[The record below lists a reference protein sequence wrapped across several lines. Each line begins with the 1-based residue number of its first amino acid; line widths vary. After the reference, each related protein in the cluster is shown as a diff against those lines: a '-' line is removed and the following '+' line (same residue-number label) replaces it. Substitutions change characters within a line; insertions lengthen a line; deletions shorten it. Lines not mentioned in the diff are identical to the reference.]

1 MTPLALRPLV
11 RDVALAA
18 ALAALL
24 FAPDAAAQAPSLRPI
39 YLPLVGAINRDAQ
52 ATPQVTASSAATA
65 GPQPSPT
72 SPPKSPPPPPP
83 PTPASGRWTNIT
95 LSRHVTA
102 LHAEAGTA
110 RLWVGTTSGLVVWDT
125 AARTATK
132 VTVADGLLS
141 NAVTAVHVDP
151 AGRVWVGHG
160 DGVSMSQDRRTW
172 QALRDADGLQGV
184 AVNAIVGDPDGGT
197 WFATYKGLMHR
208 APDGR
213 IEVVRTPAALDGAD
227 VTCGLRDRAGRL
239 WFGSDGAGLARRDAT
254 GTWRVFTTSAGLPSA
269 SVSTLAEAPDGRVWI
284 GTAAG
289 AARAEPSDRF
299 TVFDQARNEFGQ
311 FELGQVDALAVA
323 TSGEVWLAASRN
335 TYSLAAGASGTVFE
349 SANGGF
355 GTEVLAASA
364 DGAIWFGYDRGL
376 ARYASNRD
384 WSDWTIADPLPSGEV
399 RAISADGGDV
409 WIATPAGA
417 VRWNAT
423 GGFTSWQADAG
434 ASHDFFYDMSIGPDG
449 SVWHATGDGLIT
461 VQPDGELVAHHLD
474 AALPLSY
481 VAAVGLDAQGRPW
494 IGTGPGASRPGN
506 LAWRGADGTWHPV
519 SLVNPRSGRHA
530 LYIEKIVS
538 ARDASLWIAGADGLY
553 HMDPDGEL
561 LAFYDATDL
570 ESRSVLTAAIDD
582 AGRIWAGSAG
592 VVDQRTDRVVGGGVA
607 VIDGDDLTF
616 YAAARVLGGAS
627 AVRDIAFDGDG
638 GTWLATDAG
647 LTYRDAAG
655 RWTQHRKAD
664 GVPAEMVSVAVD
676 AAGGVWAIAYAG
688 ETDNPDDRRT
698 AIVHR
703 ARGGRWT
710 PVPQITTP
718 SGVAIHPVGVLADP
732 AGGVVFGAPRHIV
745 RQSAAGIQRSA
756 FAGVDLQDLRDVATA
771 HGQTWFAGA
780 VGVARRRAS
789 GTWRMWTVSEGLP
802 EGIIRAVQPGPDG
815 RLWIGLSPTDRS
827 GEAPQGGGVAVLG
840 PDDTWQT
847 ATLQDGLASNHVN
860 DLALAP
866 DGALWVATEPVFD
879 DDGNP
884 IGGGVSRRDPD
895 GTWRTFTIADG
906 LLDDAMACVAVTA
919 DGSAWFGSTIGLSR
933 RTPDGTWSTESTDGD
948 VLSLSPGPASDLW
961 IGSSDGAF
969 HHHPDGSLD
978 RYTAADGLGEL
989 NVTAIGI
996 APDAVWF
1003 GHLFH
1008 GLSRLTLP

>member
-11 RDVALAA
+11 RAAALTA

-39 YLPLVGAINRDAQ
+39 YLPLVGEITRDAQ
-52 ATPQVTASSAATA
+52 ATPGVTVTSAPTA

-72 SPPKSPPPPPP
+72 SPPPT
-83 PTPASGRWTNIT
+83 TPASGRWANVT

-102 LHAEAGTA
+102 LHAEAGTS

-125 AARTATK
+125 AARKVTK

-151 AGRVWVGHG
+151 AGRVWVGHE
-160 DGVSMSQDRRTW
+160 DGVSLSQDRRTW
-172 QALRDADGLQGV
+172 QALRDEDGLEGV
-184 AVNAIVGDPDGGT
+184 VVNAIVGDPDGGT
-197 WFATYKGLMHR
+197 WFATYEGLMRR
-208 APDGR
+208 APDGT

-227 VTCGLRDRAGRL
+227 FTCGLRDRAGRL
-239 WFGSDGAGLARRDAT
+239 WFGTDGAGLARRDAT
-254 GTWRVFTTSAGLPSA
+254 GGWRVFTTSEGLPSA
-269 SVSTLAEAPDGRVWI
+269 EVSSLAEAPDGRVWI

-311 FELGQVDALAVA
+311 FELGQVEALAVA
-323 TSGEVWLAASRN
+323 TSGEVWLVANRN
-335 TYSLAAGASGTVFE
+335 TYSLAARDSGTVFDAFE
-349 SANGGF
+349 DAF
-355 GTEVLAASA
+355 GTEVLAATA
-364 DGAIWFGYDRGL
+364 DGAIWFGFELGL
-376 ARYASNRD
+376 ARYSSNSD

-417 VRWNAT
+417 VSRNAT
-423 GGFTSWQADAG
+423 GGFKSWQADAG
-434 ASHDFFYDMSIGPDG
+434 AWHDFFYDMAIGPDG

-461 VQPDGELVAHHLD
+461 VRPDGELVAHHLD
-474 AALPLSY
+474 ATLPLSY

-494 IGTGPGASRPGN
+494 IGTGPGAARPSN

-519 SLVNPRSGRHA
+519 DLVNPWTGQHV
-530 LYIEKIVS
+530 LYIPEIVS
-538 ARDASLWIAGADGLY
+538 ARDGSLWIVGDDGLY
-553 HMDPDGEL
+553 HIDQDGGL
-561 LAFYDATDL
+561 LAFFDAIDL
-570 ESRSVLTAAIDD
+570 GSSAVMTAAIDD
-582 AGRIWAGSAG
+582 SGRIWVGTTG
-592 VVDQRTDRVVGGGVA
+592 IFDEGTGRVVGGGVS
-607 VIDGDDLTF
+607 VIDGDNLTF
-616 YAAARVLGGAS
+616 YGADSVLGGAM
-627 AVRDIAFDGDG
+627 AVYDIAFDRDG

-664 GVPAEMVSVAVD
+664 GVPARMASVAVD

-688 ETDNPDDRRT
+688 EEGNPDDRRT

-718 SGVAIHPVGVLADP
+718 SGVEVHPVGVLADP

-745 RQSAAGIQRSA
+745 RQSAAGIQRIVFS
-756 FAGVDLQDLRDVATA
+756 GVDLQDLRDVATA
-771 HGQTWFAGA
+771 DGQTWFAGA

-789 GTWRMWTVSEGLP
+789 GTWRMWTASEGLP
-802 EGIIRAVQPGPDG
+802 DGIIRAVQPDPDG

-827 GEAPQGGGVAVLG
+827 GEAPHGGGVAILG
-840 PDDTWQT
+840 PDDTWKT
-847 ATLQDGLASNHVN
+847 ATLKDGVASNHVN

-866 DGALWVATEPVFD
+866 DGALWVATEPVLD

-895 GTWRTFTIADG
+895 GTWRTFTLADG
-906 LLDDAMACVAVTA
+906 LLDDAMTCAAVTA

-933 RTPDGTWSTESTDGD
+933 RAPDGTWSTESTDGA
-948 VLSLSPGPASDLW
+948 VLSLTPGPAGDLW
-961 IGSSDGAF
+961 IGTSDGAL

-978 RYTAADGLGEL
+978 RYTPADGLGDL

-996 APDAVWF
+996 TPDAVWF